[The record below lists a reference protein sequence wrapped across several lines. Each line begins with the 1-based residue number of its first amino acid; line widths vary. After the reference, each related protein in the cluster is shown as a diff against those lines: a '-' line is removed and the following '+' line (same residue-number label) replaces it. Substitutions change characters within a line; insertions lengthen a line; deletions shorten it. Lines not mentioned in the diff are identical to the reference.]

1 VRLVLAVLVLLVA
14 GLLAQAIF
22 DSAIGAWVAFGAVFA
37 ILVMRLLGLI
47 GGWPADW
54 PDSPDGDG

>member
-22 DSAIGAWVAFGAVFA
+22 DSAIGAWIAFAVFFVLLA
-37 ILVMRLLGLI
+37 MRLLGLT
-47 GGWPADW
+47 GAWPADW
-54 PDSPDGDG
+54 PDSSDGDG